1 MRTYFTAAD
10 RLSNDT
16 FCSDFYLLCIT
27 SQHQTIQGRITKFR
41 ETNCPFQ
48 LHRCTVEN
56 IRKFSDRI
64 WTWNHSFSR
73 KVFKTFPV
81 ASKNFPVK
89 KSPNFSYCVLF
100 WCDDAL
106 LVREKKQKADRSTRL
121 DPRLFLIEEGL
132 NLHMFTRKLCS
143 SVLLLPTVF
152 ASSKLCGFEIE
163 QTWK

>member
-10 RLSNDT
+10 RMSNDT

-56 IRKFSDRI
+56 IRFSDMKNI
-64 WTWNHSFSR
+64 QNCV
-73 KVFKTFPV
+73 KVRFPV
-81 ASKNFPVK
+81 VSKNFPVK
-89 KSPNFSYCVLF
+89 KSSNFSYCALF